1 MSTSTKACITRHDA
15 LLSPP
20 LPIPSPL
27 LPLLSPLT
35 TSPTDTGAPLGY
47 RAVGIRMKAL
57 LPSTSCRTDIPEAN
71 AYLTTSAPRFEI
83 EESSAAGAT
92 RQPGPTKSD
101 LRRYRV
107 EHAGYG
113 ITDMWDKI
121 VDTLMVIAP
130 NTLEGVNQRVTE
142 LDTTVRQR
150 TDEFEIRFEEAQ
162 DDRALLRARVN
173 TLFRDRLDHCHTA
186 MLMDREAMYAHEA
199 WAYSEDRSSA
209 ITAHVRTLEEHV
221 AALITQTS
229 SLQTQ
234 LTIVLGRI
242 EILEA
247 TDPEPQEGPAEASS
261 SC

>member
-1 MSTSTKACITRHDA
+1 MSDA
-15 LLSPP
+15 SFVVTYTFVNTDSEPWRFYGEDSAETEPP
-20 LPIPSPL
+20 RVIVYRYDGFPIQLVAPPSPNYVQG
-27 LPLLSPLT
+27 PEHHGS
-35 TSPTDTGAPLGY
+35 
-47 RAVGIRMKAL
+47 
-57 LPSTSCRTDIPEAN
+57 TDIPEADMPPRKKDC
-71 AYLTTSAPRFEI
+71 LTTSAPRFEI

-107 EHAGYG
+107 EQAGYG

-130 NTLEGVNQRVTE
+130 NTLEGVNQRMTE

-173 TLFRDRLDHCHTA
+173 TLFRDRLDHRHTA

-209 ITAHVRTLEEHV
+209 ITAHVRTLEEQV
-221 AALITQTS
+221 AA
-229 SLQTQ
+229 
-234 LTIVLGRI
+234 
-242 EILEA
+242 
-247 TDPEPQEGPAEASS
+247 
-261 SC
+261 